1 MSIRNHNFGVERV
14 GGAGLGSKNGQGIY
28 TESSTARYPIGE
40 KLELADG
47 RVFRYGYTAAAINR
61 GLLVAQDVSATAIV
75 ESDGRLTAASA
86 GATEVTY
93 TDSGTVGSATLNQY
107 AGGYLHITDDAG
119 EGYQY
124 RIKSNTAASS
134 DAITFTLY
142 DALQVAVTTATDVAV
157 TGSLWYN
164 VVGATA
170 GTDYIIAGVTP
181 MTFQANYYGWFQT
194 AGIATVLMETN
205 GSAVPAIG
213 DNLTLGDGTG
223 GACQLKDAE
232 TEPLVGIACSVGTT
246 GAFIGVILRLGE
258 V

>member
-1 MSIRNHNFGVERV
+1 MSNFRNHNFGTNRI
-14 GGAGLGSKNGQGIY
+14 GGGGQGSKQGQGIY
-28 TESSTARYPIGE
+28 DESSTANYPIGE

-61 GLLVAQDVSATAIV
+61 GLLVSQDVSATAIV
-75 ESDGRLTAASA
+75 ESDGKLTAASA
-86 GATEVTY
+86 GATDVTY

-107 AGGYLHITDDAG
+107 AGGYLHTTDDAG
-119 EGYQY
+119 EGYNY

-134 DAITFTLY
+134 NAITFTLY
-142 DALQVAVTTATDVAV
+142 DGLEVAVTTATDVAV

-194 AGIATVLMETN
+194 AGVATILSD
-205 GSAVPAIG
+205 GAVAIG
-213 DNLTLGDGTG
+213 ANLTLSDDVTG
-223 GACQLKDAE
+223 AVQTKDAE
-232 TEPLVGIACSVGTT
+232 TEPLVGMATFASDDTGHVGV
-246 GAFIGVILRLGE
+246 VIQGL
-258 V
+258 VA